1 MKSSTTALLAL
12 FTVLAIGYTGAYQAN
27 DLVESRNFLQQL
39 LINQIVNVLPVNIR
53 DKIDSTAL
61 QFGMVRHEFLLRC
74 LKELQAFQAYSKID
88 FITAIQK
95 TVKFAE
101 ENITSEH
108 EEELR
113 ALEDEGIQLA
123 TLLFENKLRA
133 GDLNPIY
140 DLLVKV
146 VRKQI
151 DGPTLVVELPR
162 VVRQILAS
170 HAQF

>member
-1 MKSSTTALLAL
+1 MS
-12 FTVLAIGYTGAYQAN
+12 I
-27 DLVESRNFLQQL
+27 
-39 LINQIVNVLPVNIR
+39 
-53 DKIDSTAL
+53 
-61 QFGMVRHEFLLRC
+61 
-74 LKELQAFQAYSKID
+74 ID

-101 ENITSEH
+101 ENITPEH

-113 ALEDEGIQLA
+113 ELEDDGIQLA

-151 DGPTLVVELPR
+151 NGPTLVVELPR

-170 HAQF
+170 HVQF